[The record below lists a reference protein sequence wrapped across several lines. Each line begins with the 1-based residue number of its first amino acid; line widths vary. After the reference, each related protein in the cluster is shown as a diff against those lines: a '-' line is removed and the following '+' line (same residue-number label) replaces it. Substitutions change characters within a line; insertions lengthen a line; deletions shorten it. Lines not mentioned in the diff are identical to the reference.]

1 MFHYDLLTTTAVAG
15 GISRLPLRMIDIK
28 NSPQTI
34 EAINAILNAK
44 NIAEVKIE
52 PKGVAVIEIKRQVK
66 SIEKTE

>member
-1 MFHYDLLTTTAVAG
+1 MAG
-15 GISRLPLRMIDIK
+15 GISRHPFRMIDIK

>member
-1 MFHYDLLTTTAVAG
+1 MYHPSLSRG
-15 GISRLPLRMIDIK
+15 GRLIPPHPFLMIDIK
-28 NSPQTI
+28 NSPQTL

>member
-1 MFHYDLLTTTAVAG
+1 
-15 GISRLPLRMIDIK
+15 MIDIK

>member
-1 MFHYDLLTTTAVAG
+1 MAG
-15 GISRLPLRMIDIK
+15 GISRLTPFMIDIK
-28 NSPQTI
+28 DSPQTI

-66 SIEKTE
+66 SIEKTK